1 MNPVTL
7 DAVSQGLA
15 IFIQIATIITLIYAL
30 FRFAG
35 KTNVSQNSRIAAL
48 EDWQAKV
55 ITRLAQG
62 DEHMSELDES
72 NRVTQKALLAMLSH
86 EISGNDIEKLKE
98 ARRELET
105 YLIQK

>member
-1 MNPVTL
+1 MPPEIISAISTWITIILQVASVVTL
-7 DAVSQGLA
+7 V
-15 IFIQIATIITLIYAL
+15 YAL
-30 FRFAG
+30 AKFAN
-35 KTNVSQNSRIAAL
+35 KPNVSQNERLAKL
-48 EDWQAKV
+48 EEWQSKV
-55 ITRLAQG
+55 IIRLTEG